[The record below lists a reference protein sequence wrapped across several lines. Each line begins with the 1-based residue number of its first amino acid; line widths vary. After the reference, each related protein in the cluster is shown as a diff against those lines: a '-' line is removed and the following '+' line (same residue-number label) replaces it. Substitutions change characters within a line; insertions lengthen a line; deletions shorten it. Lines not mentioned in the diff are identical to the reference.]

1 MMTLKISNITSKQN
15 FCRDQKY

>member
-1 MMTLKISNITSKQN
+1 MTLKISNITSKQN